1 MKQTKPNLGWPKA
14 TTKSLKLDR
23 PTSHGGWPEGEYVPS
38 VHDRIR
44 DYLRSMMLLG
54 EAAEQAAPPT
64 ERVNFVSHQF
74 EPSNGDLVVNNNE
87 SCKHYKSLGF
97 VTSVKPMEGDAG
109 NLVCY
114 CCINSGPS
122 WSVGEVLTKT
132 MDQLRPYGE

>member
-23 PTSHGGWPEGEYVPS
+23 STSHGGWPEGEYVPS
-38 VHDRIR
+38 VRDRIR

-54 EAAEQAAPPT
+54 EAAEQTASLT
-64 ERVNFVSHQF
+64 EHVNFVSHQF
-74 EPSNGDLVVNNNE
+74 EPANGNLVVNNNK

-97 VTSVKPMEGDAG
+97 VTSIKLIEGDAG
-109 NLVCY
+109 KLVCY
-114 CCINSGPS
+114 CCINSGPN
-122 WSVGEVLTKT
+122 WKVGDVLTKT